1 MNKRD
6 LRTGHIV
13 TLRKGSKYKVFLN
26 ASVGFGT
33 SDVLARDSGI
43 IPLANFNED
52 LEHKA
57 DRNMDIIKVE
67 CVYAY
72 HLLDKPIGSIEYETI
87 WERKEAKQM
96 TVAEIEAIL
105 GYKVEIISDQ

>member
-1 MNKRD
+1 MTKKD

-13 TLRKGSKYKVFLN
+13 TLRNGNKYKVFLN
-26 ASVGFGT
+26 ASIVFGT
-33 SDVLARDSGI
+33 GDAIVRDIGFM
-43 IPLANFNED
+43 PLNNFDIN

-57 DRNMDIIKVE
+57 DMNMDIVKVE
-67 CVYAY
+67 CVDAY
-72 HLLDKPIGSIEYETI
+72 HLLDKPIGSVEYETV
-87 WERKEAKQM
+87 WERTKKM